1 MGRAV
6 QPGKDYDG
14 GVLRRLARESSDSD
28 QMRRLLSLAVIYDG
42 GRRRDAAKLGGV
54 TLQIV
59 RDWVI
64 RCNADGPGGLKN
76 RWSSGLELK
85 VTAEHR
91 KALAEWVERGPIP
104 AIHGVVR
111 WRRCDL
117 AQDLHE
123 EFGVSVDESTVG
135 RALREMGYAKISAHP
150 RHHAQNEYV
159 VVAFKKTSPPN
170 WRKSRRG
177 LVRA

>member
-6 QPGKDYDG
+6 QLGKDYDG
-14 GVLRRLARESSDSD
+14 DVLRRLASDPL
-28 QMRRLLSLAVIYDG
+28 QR
-42 GRRRDAAKLGGV
+42 GRAGRPEEPLV
-54 TLQIV
+54 F
-59 RDWVI
+59 
-64 RCNADGPGGLKN
+64 GP
-76 RWSSGLELK
+76 EPK

-159 VVAFKKTSPPN
+159 VEAFKKTSPPN